1 MHARRTCPAVATI
14 ALAIAYLP
22 SARAQFIDA
31 CVNSPMMGMGA
42 YDPSS
47 AKGGAPFNATVKTTF
62 EQKLPEGNAIRRVTH
77 THQARDSAGRTMIEA
92 IGGCVHGEDG
102 EMRPLI
108 VANVNDPIARTRLNW
123 IVNENGQPKVANL
136 MHFPDSAPRAPIP
149 QAARPAPDPAQQ
161 AQRLRVYQAQQARLR
176 AENHTEDLGTRDFNG
191 IAAQGTR
198 TTRTIPAG
206 EEGNDQPLV
215 VFTETWRS
223 KELGLTVMAIDDDP
237 RRGRTT
243 TEYEDLNLGEPD
255 PSLFAPPP
263 GYTIKEQPQPG
274 IVGTAN

>member
-1 MHARRTCPAVATI
+1 
-14 ALAIAYLP
+14 
-22 SARAQFIDA
+22 
-31 CVNSPMMGMGA
+31 
-42 YDPSS
+42 
-47 AKGGAPFNATVKTTF
+47 
-62 EQKLPEGNAIRRVTH
+62 
-77 THQARDSAGRTMIEA
+77 MIEA

-198 TTRTIPAG
+198 TT
-206 EEGNDQPLV
+206 
-215 VFTETWRS
+215 
-223 KELGLTVMAIDDDP
+223 
-237 RRGRTT
+237 